1 MPKFSNSSQA
11 KLATCNP
18 ELQMIFNYVIRYFD
32 CTIIC
37 GYRDKEAQDKA
48 FNDGFSK
55 VKFPNSKHNQ
65 HPSNA
70 VDVVPYPIE
79 WENVDRMRYFIG
91 FVKGVAK
98 MLLKYGQI
106 DHELKTGI
114 DWDNDFVLKDQ
125 RWNDFPHFELIL

>member
-1 MPKFSNSSQA
+1 MPSFSNSSKA

-18 ELQMIFNYVIRYFD
+18 ELQMIFNYVIRDFD
-32 CTIIC
+32 CTIVC

-48 FNDGFSK
+48 FKDGFSK
-55 VKFPNSKHNQ
+55 VKFPNSKHNR

-70 VDVVPYPIE
+70 VDCVPYPIE

-98 MLLKYGQI
+98 TLLRYGQI

-114 DWDNDFVLKDQ
+114 DWDNDTILKDQ
-125 RWNDFPHFELIL
+125 RFNDFPHFELII